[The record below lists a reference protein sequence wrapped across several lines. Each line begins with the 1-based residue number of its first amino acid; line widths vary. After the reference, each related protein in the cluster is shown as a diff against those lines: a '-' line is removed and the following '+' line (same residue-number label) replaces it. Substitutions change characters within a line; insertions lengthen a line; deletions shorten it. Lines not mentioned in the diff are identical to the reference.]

1 MTRMAFSG
9 IADYLGK
16 TSFADDIGAAGTVQ
30 AAKNDIAAAQDNSII
45 SGAAALAKGQM
56 AATDHNIA
64 YGAQVGATERRS
76 QLLGDVISAGA
87 TLIGGGLKA
96 GQNAA
101 AAEKAANPFGLD
113 NYDLGSTLKSDVSW
127 DQMSD
132 SIGQFNYG
140 EIPGLDYGDL
150 GGFSDTWGK
159 GYGYGGVNPFKQY

>member
-16 TSFADDIGAAGTVQ
+16 SSFADDIGAAGTVQ
-30 AAKNDIAAAQDNSII
+30 AAKNDIAAAQDNSIM
-45 SGAAALAKGQM
+45 SGVASLAKGQM

-64 YGAQVGATERRS
+64 YGAQVGSAQRGA
-76 QLLGDVISAGA
+76 QLWGDVISAGA
-87 TLIGGGLKA
+87 TLIGGGMKA

-113 NYDLGSTLKSDVSW
+113 NYDLGSTLKTDMSW

-132 SIGQFNYG
+132 AVGQFYTDS
-140 EIPGLDYGDL
+140 IPDLGYGDL

-159 GYGYGGVNPFKQY
+159 GYGGVNPFKQY